1 MKFDKNLIKK
11 RLKNIESNFK
21 LLNENFFHKLVNDAT
36 SMIATAVKKK
46 NKIIFCGNG
55 GSASDG
61 EHLCAELVGRYLRKR
76 KAYPAIALTSNSS
89 LITALGNDYGFENIF
104 YRQLD
109 SIGKRGDILFA
120 ITTSGKSKNILK
132 ILELAKKKGIKIILL
147 TSIKAKKKLKKK
159 VDLLIPVPSKRVD
172 RIQEMHIGIGHI
184 ICEAVE
190 NCIS

>member
-1 MKFDKNLIKK
+1 M
-11 RLKNIESNFK
+11 
-21 LLNENFFHKLVNDAT
+21 
-36 SMIATAVKKK
+36 
-46 NKIIFCGNG
+46 
-55 GSASDG
+55 
-61 EHLCAELVGRYLRKR
+61 
-76 KAYPAIALTSNSS
+76 
-89 LITALGNDYGFENIF
+89 ITALGNDYGFENIF

-120 ITTSGKSKNILK
+120 ITTSGNSKNILK
-132 ILELAKKKGIKIILL
+132 ILDLAKKKRIKIILL
-147 TSIKAKKKLKKK
+147 TSIKAKKLKKK